1 MRRMAMKSLG
11 MGSRRAVLALGAIL
25 VGAGLGVAVSLRW
38 TVAQI
43 WTNGYAGLGFRRTLW
58 SAAQEASSRG
68 ALYGALVGA
77 SVAFAAGVALLLSGE
92 RAGSL
97 PSSLARA
104 LRERRNV
111 LRAWL
116 AICALGFAA
125 IWGLLLGQGWLGRTD
140 ALGVSL
146 LVVLLCASVSFAAR
160 RTRAR
165 PAGARDAEAFC
176 AAFLA
181 SAVLLF
187 VGGFWIN
194 RRAAEQPIALQPVL
208 ANALLAV
215 AALATFFVV
224 RGRVAR
230 AERGRTL
237 ERALLAVIGVLAL
250 APLALAALAPW
261 LARPT
266 LQARSPRNV
275 LLIGIDTLR
284 ADHATLSSAD
294 GGRELTPHLAALASR
309 GTRFDAA
316 VSQSPWTMPAFAS
329 ILTGRYPHEHG
340 AISLAG
346 SLRPEEVTLAEVLR
360 EAGWATRAVVSHE
373 YVDRWHGF
381 AQGFERFD
389 QRNVKGHEAITSA
402 DVTDAAIAELS
413 QAGSQPLFLFV
424 HYFDPHYEYRDHA
437 AIAYA
442 DSYQG
447 WLRGQLHF
455 DNLVKNRQL
464 VGPAELE
471 FVKDL
476 YAEEVAFTDREVGR
490 LLEFVRAQGLEEDT
504 LVAVVADH
512 GEEFLDHG
520 NFGHTTTLYEELVHV
535 PLVIA
540 GPGVPAGARFGEPV
554 ETRALFG
561 TLLELCGVDYAPRS
575 RERSLL
581 RAPEGSPEGAKGGAE
596 AMAFSTVWLP
606 DAKPEWG
613 KRFEL
618 ASLRVGP
625 LKLIRDV
632 TRGERMLFD
641 LANDPR
647 EQHDLWQEIHAG
659 ELDGAAIVDLRA
671 RAEEMSSLL
680 DAWIEEMKARATGVP
695 RHALSGA
702 MEARLRA
709 LGYL

>member
-1 MRRMAMKSLG
+1 MKSDASP
-11 MGSRRAVLALGAIL
+11 SRRAALALGAIVL
-25 VGAGLGVAVSLRW
+25 GAGLGVAISLRW
-38 TVAQI
+38 AAVEI
-43 WTNGYAGLGFRRTLW
+43 WTNGYADLGFRRTLW
-58 SAAQEASSRG
+58 SAVQDAASRG
-68 ALYGALVGA
+68 ALRGALVGA
-77 SVAFAAGVALLLSGE
+77 AVALAAGAALHLLGE
-92 RAGSL
+92 RAREL
-97 PSSLARA
+97 PSALNRA
-104 LRERRNV
+104 LREPRNV

-116 AICALGFAA
+116 GICALGFAA
-125 IWGLLLGQGWLGRTD
+125 IWGLLAWQGWLGRTD
-140 ALGVSL
+140 ALGVVL

-160 RTRAR
+160 RARAR
-165 PAGARDAEAFC
+165 PARERDAEAYA

-208 ANALLAV
+208 SNVLLLLGAIV
-215 AALATFFVV
+215 TFFVV
-224 RGRVAR
+224 RRRAAG
-230 AERGRTL
+230 AERGGTL
-237 ERALLAVIGVLAL
+237 ERALLVLVGALAL

-261 LARPT
+261 LGRPT
-266 LQARSPRNV
+266 LTARSPRNV

-284 ADHATLSSAD
+284 ADHATLSS
-294 GGRELTPHLAALASR
+294 GGGTGRELTPHLAALASR
-309 GTRFDAA
+309 GTRFEAA
-316 VSQSPWTMPAFAS
+316 VSQAPWTMPAFAS

-389 QRNVKGHEAITSA
+389 QRNVKGHEAITSS

-413 QAGSQPLFLFV
+413 AAGSRPLFLFV
-424 HYFDPHYEYRDHA
+424 HYFDPHYEYRDHDG
-437 AIAYA
+437 IAFA
-442 DSYQG
+442 DGYRG
-447 WLRGQLHF
+447 WLRDQLHF

-464 VGPAELE
+464 VGPAELD
-471 FVKDL
+471 FVKAL

-490 LLEFVRAQGLEEDT
+490 LLGALRAQGLEEDT

-535 PLVIA
+535 PLVLA
-540 GPGVPAGARFGEPV
+540 GPGVAVGERFREPV

-561 TLLELCGVDYAPRS
+561 TLLDLCGVDYAPRS

-581 RAPEGSPEGAKGGAE
+581 RSPDGGAA

-618 ASLRVGP
+618 ASLRAGP
-625 LKLIRDV
+625 LKLIRDL
-632 TRGERMLFD
+632 TRDERMLFD
-641 LANDPR
+641 LARDPR
-647 EQHDLWQEIHAG
+647 EQRDLWKGIRSGEI
-659 ELDGAAIVDLRA
+659 DGADDPAAREALRLQVD
-671 RAEEMSSLL
+671 EMSSLL
-680 DAWIEEMKARATGVP
+680 DAWIEEMASRASGAP
-695 RHALSGA
+695 RHEMSDA
-702 MEARLRA
+702 MVQRLRA